1 MENVIPITH
10 NLTAVAYY
18 IYLPLTLLLT
28 WYVAYN
34 LFKSGKLFMLDIFR
48 QNELMAQATNQLF
61 KVGFY
66 LVACGYALLQMPV
79 HYNKLVSDKQDL
91 LEVLSSKVGW
101 FAFFLGFLLFVNLM
115 LFFRGRKR
123 AMRPVVVQEPKAN
136 LPAN

>member
-1 MENVIPITH
+1 MENVIPITQD
-10 NLTAVAYY
+10 LTAVAYY

-79 HYNKLVSDKQDL
+79 HYNRMVSNNQKL

-115 LFFRGRKR
+115 LFFRGRKK
-123 AMRPVVVQEPKAN
+123 AMRPTVVQEV
-136 LPAN
+136 

>member
-1 MENVIPITH
+1 MENVIPITQD
-10 NLTAVAYY
+10 LTAVAYY

-79 HYNKLVSDKQDL
+79 HYNRMVSNNQKL
-91 LEVLSSKVGW
+91 LEVMSSKVGW

-115 LFFRGRKR
+115 LFFRGRKK
-123 AMRPVVVQEPKAN
+123 AMRPTVVQEV
-136 LPAN
+136 

>member
-1 MENVIPITH
+1 MENVIPITQD
-10 NLTAVAYY
+10 LTAVAYY

-79 HYNKLVSDKQDL
+79 HYNRIVSNNQNL

-115 LFFRGRKR
+115 LFFRGRKK
-123 AMRPVVVQEPKAN
+123 AMRPAVVQEPNAN
-136 LPAN
+136 MPTN